1 MIYGLILPICLILL
15 FNLITFSRVMY
26 RLCRTNLGGNVT
38 SQSKAHVISKR
49 LQNAFVVSI
58 LMGLTWVFGFFA
70 IEDAKFAF
78 SLIFCLCN
86 SFQGVVIFLLF
97 CVRQDDVRKIMF
109 PFCVKESGRYDV
121 QSATTSRPNDP
132 KRSTTMLSRL
142 HSESHIYDDTAD
154 FDKVIRAKDCAVT
167 NATYDSFIPESEY
180 HELGEVGTMGVYGHD
195 ENELVHGHDEDDGG
209 YLTPASPLI
218 KKLTGTDS
226 SKPRTPSTS
235 SNSSQKKSSSVLS
248 KKKTTSTSS
257 QNDYEAPASP
267 LIKKLSG
274 DESFK
279 PRSPSTS
286 SRSSQKDP
294 SSMYAVSAKKQPVST
309 SALNDHDDI
318 PPSSPLIEKTSDESE
333 YDDPKI
339 FINSSKSSLDKS
351 SSGSSKK
358 KLASTSSQNDY
369 EELPR

>member
-1 MIYGLILPICLILL
+1 MIYGLILPICFILV
-15 FNLITFSRVMY
+15 FNLITFTRVMY

-38 SQSKAHVISKR
+38 SQSKAHVIAKR

-70 IEDAKFAF
+70 IEDAKFVF

-97 CVRQDDVRKIMF
+97 CVRQDDVRNILF
-109 PFCVKESGRYDV
+109 PCCVKETGRYDV
-121 QSATTSRPNDP
+121 QSAAVSRSHDP

-142 HSESHIYDDTAD
+142 PSESHIYDDTAD
-154 FDKVIRAKDCAVT
+154 FDKVIRAKDCALS
-167 NATYDSFIPESEY
+167 NATYDAFVPESEY
-180 HELGEVGTMGVYGHD
+180 HELGEVGTMGVHGHD
-195 ENELVHGHDEDDGG
+195 ENEIVHGPAQDDGG

-235 SNSSQKKSSSVLS
+235 SNSSQKKFSSVLS
-248 KKKTTSTSS
+248 KKKTASTSS
-257 QNDYEAPASP
+257 LNDYETPASP
-267 LIKKLSG
+267 LIKKLTN
-274 DESFK
+274 DETFK
-279 PRSPSTS
+279 QRSPSTS
-286 SRSSQKDP
+286 SKSSQKDP
-294 SSMYAVSAKKQPVST
+294 SSMYAVSAKKQPASP
-309 SALNDHDDI
+309 SALSDHDDI
-318 PPSSPLIEKTSDESE
+318 PPSSPLIEKTSESE

-339 FINSSKSSLDKS
+339 VINSSKSSMDKS

-358 KLASTSSQNDY
+358 KLVSTSSQNDY